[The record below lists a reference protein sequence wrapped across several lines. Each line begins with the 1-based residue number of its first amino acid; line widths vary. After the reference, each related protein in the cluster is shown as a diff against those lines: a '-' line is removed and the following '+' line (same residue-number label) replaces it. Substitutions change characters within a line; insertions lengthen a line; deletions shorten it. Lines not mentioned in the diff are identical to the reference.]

1 MNLEI
6 FVTHKN
12 ELTKAVTKENMAINL
27 DQRRR
32 SALNDSSMTGISFK
46 FNDIIGIDIHL
57 TIISSKAFSVFL
69 ALPTTDSCSNYEAMA
84 RLGCND
90 QCLYQECV
98 FEFTELDGYHDDV
111 VYCRYKCPETSMVL
125 IRRMVQPGMQYLP
138 SDISILELA
147 ALAI

>member
-6 FVTHKN
+6 IITHKN
-12 ELTKAVTKENMAINL
+12 ELTKAVTREKMAINVN
-27 DQRRR
+27 RWKK
-32 SALNDSSMTGISFK
+32 SALNDTKKAGISFK
-46 FNDIIGIDIHL
+46 FSDSIGIDTHL
-57 TIISSKAFSVFL
+57 TIVSSTPFSVFL
-69 ALPTTDSCSNYEAMA
+69 ALPTNDSCSNYEAIA

-98 FEFTELDGYHDDV
+98 FEFAELDGYHDDV

-125 IRRMVQPGMQYLP
+125 IRRMLQPGMQYLP